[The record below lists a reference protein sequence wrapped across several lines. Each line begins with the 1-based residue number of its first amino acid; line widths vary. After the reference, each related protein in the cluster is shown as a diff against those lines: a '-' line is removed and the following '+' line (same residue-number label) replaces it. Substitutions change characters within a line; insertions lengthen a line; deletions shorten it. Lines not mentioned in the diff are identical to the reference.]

1 MRSEDEAVE
10 KLIQDGTKGIVITLG
25 SQGVR
30 YINEKLESKIV
41 SPSLQVNPIDV
52 TGAGDSVAAALS
64 LIIINNDILASDLEY
79 LNQIGGETVSKIRT
93 EL

>member
-1 MRSEDEAVE
+1 
-10 KLIQDGTKGIVITLG
+10 
-25 SQGVR
+25 
-30 YINEKLESKIV
+30 V